1 MTHDAALWAY
11 CRLVG
16 SALRLQR
23 RRKKELLA
31 GLRQELEERFRGMG
45 ALSLKQISAGVG
57 PYDKVADELMEGVP
71 EGERQQYM
79 THQRWLSWYLIA
91 LLLIILAVVV
101 AYIVFPP
108 RSQMLY
114 WRQDAA
120 YVSDEIAG
128 QQEP

>member
-45 ALSLKQISAGVG
+45 ALTLKQISAEVG